1 MTNPLLFSERTEIT
15 NPVVVIRHTFS
26 KHDFHF
32 EERKVKGKFYL
43 VIPSTAREVL
53 FIQLLGKNVD
63 VFVPNEGDGLLIK
76 EVCFT

>member
-1 MTNPLLFSERTEIT
+1 MTNPLLFSERTQVT
-15 NPVVVIRHTFS
+15 NPVVVIRHIFS

-32 EERKVKGKFYL
+32 EERRVKGNFYL

-63 VFVPNEGDGLLIK
+63 VFIPNEGDGLLIK
-76 EVCFT
+76 EGCFT